1 MDSICDS
8 YHLLKQF
15 KVEGLYVTCSIDI
28 KKEKMYTQ
36 VLKVW
41 DVLPLEDI
49 PRLVKRLDGIFERY
63 TDDFMSRCKDKCLEG
78 YAFDD
83 TTYHS

>member
-8 YHLLKQF
+8 YQLLKQF
-15 KVEGLYVTCSIDI
+15 KVEGLYVICSIDI
-28 KKEKMYTQ
+28 AKDKVYTQ

-41 DVLPLEDI
+41 DVLRFKDI

-63 TDDFMSRCKDKCLEG
+63 TDDFMSRCNDKCLEG
-78 YAFDD
+78 YAFDN
-83 TTYHS
+83 TTYYS